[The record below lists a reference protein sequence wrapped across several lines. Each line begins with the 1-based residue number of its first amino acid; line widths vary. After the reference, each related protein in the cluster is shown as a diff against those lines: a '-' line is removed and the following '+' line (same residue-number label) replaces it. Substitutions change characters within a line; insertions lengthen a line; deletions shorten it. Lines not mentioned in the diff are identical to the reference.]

1 MSSNGAL
8 SDETIRWSLDP
19 TDSRLALVCL
29 HGAYGIIGGVTLIV
43 LLGIAL
49 VGVTTVLSGQ
59 FEILALALLLGL
71 IGGPFSLLYL
81 LPLVTESNQPVFLGF
96 AEHLRPLPLVGS
108 SIISAVAL
116 IGTVFVVSWLLL
128 LFPAFY
134 GAMLVVVRTFES
146 SGELD
151 PVRRVLTIDGTNFR
165 PARELTFDDY
175 DGFRRFEL
183 AGMTVFRLSSEAQRL
198 SNKQWLTVPASV
210 APDVERVME
219 DGIGHEPTSQPTE
232 VNRTVQATLVTFG
245 LLLVGTA
252 AGIVVV
258 GRSAGQ
264 DVVVSLLLASMV
276 GVFGFIFL
284 YLAYDY
290 RT

>member
-1 MSSNGAL
+1 MSSRDAS

-19 TDSRLALVCL
+19 TDSRLALICL

-43 LLGIAL
+43 LSGIAF

-71 IGGPFSLLYL
+71 VGGPFSLLYL
-81 LPLVTESNQPVFLGF
+81 LPLFTESNQPVFLGF
-96 AEHLRPLPLVGS
+96 AEHLRPLPLVAAS
-108 SIISAVAL
+108 VVSAVAT
-116 IGTVFVVSWLLL
+116 IAVAMVAPWLWL
-128 LFPAFY
+128 LFPVLY
-134 GAMLVVVRTFES
+134 GAMFVVVRTFEA

-151 PVRRVLTIDGTNFR
+151 LTRRVLKLDGSNFR

-210 APDVERVME
+210 APDVEQGIE
-219 DGIGHEPTSQPTE
+219 DGIAHEPTSQPTE
-232 VNRTVQATLVTFG
+232 VNRTVQATLVAFG
-245 LLLVGTA
+245 LLFLGTA
-252 AGIVVV
+252 VGIVVV
-258 GRSAGQ
+258 GRAAVED
-264 DVVVSLLLASMV
+264 DVAIVLLAPMV
-276 GVFGFIFL
+276 GVFGFLFL